1 MRTIRIFVSSPGDV
15 QLERLKAAEVVERIQ
30 GEVSA
35 HAKLVPYFWEH
46 EPMLATKDFQ
56 ENIPS
61 PAEFDI
67 VICILWSRLGSRLHS
82 KHRRDDGTLY
92 QSGTEFEFE
101 EAVRGWQETNGER
114 PDILVYRRDY
124 LRLEVTDE
132 HLEQAAEKMR
142 QYNRLLEF
150 FNKWFRSPDE
160 AVFTGAYNP
169 YRNLADFEQK
179 LYRAL
184 RTVIFKR
191 LPKEAENARMR
202 ATWSRGS
209 PFRGLQFFDVEHG
222 PVFYGRSRAV
232 DETIG
237 LLRRRAEAAKPF
249 VLVFGSSGVGKSSLV
264 RAGILPQL
272 LRPGV
277 IEGIGHWRRARSI
290 ALPMGLAFSRPGMA
304 SKQPANTAFIL
315 A

>member
-15 QLERLKAAEVVERIQ
+15 HLERLKAAEVVERIQ

-46 EPMLATKDFQ
+46 EPMLATRDFQ

-61 PAEFDI
+61 PTEFDI
-67 VICILWSRLGSRLHS
+67 VVCVLWSRLGSRLHS
-82 KHRRDDGTLY
+82 KHQRDDGSRY
-92 QSGTEFEFE
+92 RSGTEFEFE
-101 EAVRGWQETNGER
+101 EAVRGWRETNGER

-124 LRLEVTDE
+124 LRFEITEE

-142 QYNRLLEF
+142 QYQALTEF
-150 FNKWFRSPDE
+150 FDKWFRSPDE

-169 YRNLADFEQK
+169 YQNLAEFELK

-184 RTVIFKR
+184 RTLVLKR

-222 PVFYGRSRAV
+222 PVFYGRSRAI
-232 DETIG
+232 DEIIG
-237 LLRRRAEAAKPF
+237 LLRQRAEESKPF

-264 RAGILPQL
+264 RAGVLPQL
-272 LRPGV
+272 LKPGV
-277 IEGIGHWRRARSI
+277 IEGIGHWRHAIFRPSGPAYKRILRLPVARSKK
-290 ALPMGLAFSRPGMA
+290 LWL
-304 SKQPANTAFIL
+304 
-315 A
+315 

>member
-1 MRTIRIFVSSPGDV
+1 
-15 QLERLKAAEVVERIQ
+15 VERIQ

-46 EPMLATKDFQ
+46 EPMLATGDFQ

-67 VICILWSRLGSRLHS
+67 VVCVLWSRLGSRLHS
-82 KHRRDDGTLY
+82 KHQRDDGSRY
-92 QSGTEFEFE
+92 RSGTEFEFE
-101 EAVRGWQETNGER
+101 EAVRGWRETNGEK

-124 LRLEVTDE
+124 LRFEITEE
-132 HLEQAAEKMR
+132 HLEQAGEKMR
-142 QYNRLLEF
+142 QYQALTGF
-150 FNKWFRSPDE
+150 FDKWFRSPDE

-169 YRNLADFEQK
+169 YQNLAEFELK

-184 RTVIFKR
+184 RTLVLKR

-222 PVFYGRSRAV
+222 PVFYGRSRSI
-232 DETIG
+232 DEIIG
-237 LLRRRAEAAKPF
+237 LLRQRAEESKPF

-264 RAGILPQL
+264 RAGVLPQL
-272 LRPGV
+272 LKPG
-277 IEGIGHWRRARSI
+277 
-290 ALPMGLAFSRPGMA
+290 
-304 SKQPANTAFIL
+304 
-315 A
+315 